1 MAGYSGGDWQERTRS
16 LERRIAQLEGAET
29 FLRTILDS
37 IQDGISV
44 LDPDLTI
51 VYVNRF
57 MRAWYPQHDSL
68 EGEKCYDC
76 YRGRRLHC
84 DPCPALRA
92 LGSGIP
98 EVEIVPGH
106 PGSTVEWIELC
117 CIPIVDP
124 HSGAVLKVVQYVR
137 DITDQRRIEK
147 QFLQA
152 QKMEAIG
159 TLAGGLAHDF
169 NNLMTGIQGR
179 ASLLLEDLA
188 PDHPHCRHVRE
199 IEQCVRSAADL
210 TGQLLGLARGGRSV
224 SKPTDMRRLV
234 DKNLQLFGRTRKEIR
249 IHVTHDPELW
259 RVEVDRHQM
268 GQVLLNLFV
277 NAWQAMPD
285 GGDLYLSTENARI
298 EVDYRRP
305 YRIAP
310 GRYVKVTVT
319 DTGVGMDEKTRQ
331 RIFEPFFTTKE
342 GGRHGTGL
350 GLASAH
356 GIVKGHN
363 GFINVYSVP
372 GHGTTFNIYLPAT
385 DRRAQAEADEPAALW
400 AGTGTILMVDDEA
413 VILDVAQS
421 MLEHLGYHVMTA
433 ATGREAID
441 RFRTEH
447 AGIDLVILDMI
458 MPDMGGGEVFDRLK
472 AIDPGV
478 RVLLSSGYGLNGQA
492 GEILGRGCRGF
503 IQKPFSLSRFSEKV
517 KAIIGA

>member
-1 MAGYSGGDWQERTRS
+1 MTGYSGDDWQGRIRS
-16 LERRIAQLEGAET
+16 LERRIAQLEETET

-51 VYVNRF
+51 AYVNRV
-57 MRAWYPQHDSL
+57 MRDWYPHCAPL
-68 EGEKCYDC
+68 EGHKCYDC
-76 YRGRRLHC
+76 YHGRSLPC
-84 DPCPALRA
+84 DSCPTLRA

-98 EVEIVPGH
+98 EVEIVPGY
-106 PGSTVEWIELC
+106 PDSTVEWIELFC
-117 CIPIVDP
+117 FPIVDP
-124 HSGAVLKVVQYVR
+124 HTGAVLKVVEYVR
-137 DITDQRRIEK
+137 NITDQRRTEK

-169 NNLMTGIQGR
+169 NNLLTGIQGR

-188 PDHPHCRHVRE
+188 PDHPHCGQVRE

-210 TGQLLGLARGGRSV
+210 TRQLLGFARGDRSV
-224 SKPTDMRRLV
+224 LKPTDMRRLV
-234 DKNLQLFGRTRKEIR
+234 DDNLQLFGRTRKDIG

-259 RVEVDRHQM
+259 RVKVDRHQI
-268 GQVLLNLFV
+268 GQVLLNLLV
-277 NAWQAMPD
+277 NAWQAMPC
-285 GGDLYLSTENARI
+285 GGDLYLSTENMSI
-298 EVDYRRP
+298 EVDYCRP

-331 RIFEPFFTTKE
+331 RVFEPFFTTKE
-342 GGRHGTGL
+342 GGHGTGL

-363 GFINVYSVP
+363 GFINVYSVS
-372 GHGTTFNIYLPAT
+372 GRGTTFNVYLPAT
-385 DRRAQAEADEPAALW
+385 DRRTQTEAEEPAALW

-421 MLEHLGYHVMTA
+421 MLEHLGYHVLTA
-433 ATGREAID
+433 ATGREAIE
-441 RFRTEH
+441 RFRAEH
-447 AGIDLVILDMI
+447 ANIDLVILDMI
-458 MPDMGGGEVFDRLK
+458 MPDMGGGAVFDRLRD
-472 AIDPGV
+472 IDPGV
-478 RVLLSSGYGLNGQA
+478 RVLLSSGYGLNAQA
-492 GEILGRGCRGF
+492 GAILKRGCQGF
-503 IQKPFSLSRFSEKV
+503 IQKPFSLSQFSEKV
-517 KAIIGA
+517 KMIISA